1 MVKRKKLRIIW
12 DKQASNH
19 LKDIYDYIS
28 ADSVQ
33 SAKTVKGKILSTIRK
48 LPENPYIFEKDR
60 LKENNTGAYRAFT
73 VYSYRI
79 AYKITDNFIQILR
92 IRHTSR
98 EPLEY

>member
-12 DKQASNH
+12 DKQASYR

-33 SAKTVKGKILSTIRK
+33 SAKKVKGKILSTIRM
-48 LPENPYIFEKDR
+48 LPDNPYIFEKD
-60 LKENNTGAYRAFT
+60 KFKKNNKGAYRAFT

-92 IRHTSR
+92 IRHDSR